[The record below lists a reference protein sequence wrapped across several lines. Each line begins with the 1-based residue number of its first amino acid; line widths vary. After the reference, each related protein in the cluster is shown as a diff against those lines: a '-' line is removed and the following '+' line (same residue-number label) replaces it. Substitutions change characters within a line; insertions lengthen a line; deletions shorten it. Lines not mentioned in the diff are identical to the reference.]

1 MQAILVKHETFLR
14 YNPIQQILEATLEVK
29 KVSIEL
35 IYIWSLLLA
44 KLVKVIFQIKP
55 QNFL

>member
-29 KVSIEL
+29 KSFNRTDLYLEL
-35 IYIWSLLLA
+35 IACQACESD
-44 KLVKVIFQIKP
+44 FP
-55 QNFL
+55 D